1 MDSKMCTVTRLG
13 IVLGINLYTI
23 VLIFVFN
30 NIQFLLFKKRER

>member
-13 IVLGINLYTI
+13 IVSGINLYTI